1 MAAFKRLWMCV
12 INLRRAVS
20 DALYIPSQTGSHGA
34 GDQYMGDYASA
45 YVENNN
51 FPDAAR
57 APFKGIQIKRTTSA
71 TG

>member
-45 YVENNN
+45 
-51 FPDAAR
+51 
-57 APFKGIQIKRTTSA
+57 
-71 TG
+71 